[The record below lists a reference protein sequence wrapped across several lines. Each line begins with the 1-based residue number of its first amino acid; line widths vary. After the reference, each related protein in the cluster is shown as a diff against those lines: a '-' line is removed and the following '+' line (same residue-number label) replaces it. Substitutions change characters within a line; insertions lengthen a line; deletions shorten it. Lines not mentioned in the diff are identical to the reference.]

1 MKQKIALALV
11 TMMGLALL
19 GYTALRTLDL
29 IQMTLP
35 LDQQTIGYL
44 ALVAFDGGLVGWTLF
59 FLHGAKGSWQRGIA
73 AMMIVVSLA
82 GVLIAFGA
90 DTLYQSGVRGTT
102 AELDPAIVA
111 TAIWGMV
118 LIIGANVGA
127 VVATHLTD
135 PEARKAMAEEEARD
149 KIVEAALRQID
160 SNADSL
166 AAELSPK
173 IGEAWVTEM
182 RAQFSHSLQ
191 GKKMIAGIRKSER
204 EQAET
209 YRYNI
214 EEPEP
219 VPELAEPAK
228 SRNGSKAEST
238 TPKE

>member
-11 TMMGLALL
+11 TLMGLAPL

-29 IQMTLP
+29 IQLTLP
-35 LDQQTIGYL
+35 TDQQAIGYL

-59 FLHGAKGSWQRGIA
+59 YLHGAKGAWQRGIA

-90 DTLYQSGVRGTT
+90 DTLYQANARGTIAT
-102 AELDPAIVA
+102 LDPALVT

-135 PEARKAMAEEEARD
+135 PDARKAQAEEEARD
-149 KIVEAALRQID
+149 KITEAALKQIA
-160 SNADSL
+160 SNADTL

-182 RAQFSHSLQ
+182 RAQYAHGLPASRRATLPAYQ
-191 GKKMIAGIRKSER
+191 YNAEGEDVPAIA
-204 EQAET
+204 
-209 YRYNI
+209 
-214 EEPEP
+214 EPES
-219 VPELAEPAK
+219 VSAKRRATRRENGRTPE
-228 SRNGSKAEST
+228 SSH
-238 TPKE
+238 PK